1 MSVSWTP
8 VALTP
13 DLPPGGAVPVRAPW
27 GELVVWRSAT
37 GRLSCFP
44 ERCPH
49 RGMRLSHGFVRGEM
63 ISCIYHGWRYDT
75 AGQCRK
81 IPAHPDLEPPAAIR
95 VHSYPVAEAG
105 GLIWIAKTLPESAPP
120 ETGAEP
126 LRSLVIASPASAVT
140 EAAGVVPGVPG
151 PVSLPDLAA
160 PLILALQDMGEE
172 TAVHALITPADSAA
186 RIAASR
192 ALEAFRRAVEAEEI
206 AA

>member
-13 DLPPGGAVPVRAPW
+13 DLPPGGTIPVRAPW
-27 GELVVWRSAT
+27 GELMVWRSAT
-37 GRLSCFP
+37 GRLSCFT

-81 IPAHPDLEPPAAIR
+81 IPAHPELEPPAAIR
-95 VHSYPVAEAG
+95 VQRYPVVEAG
-105 GLIWIAKTLPESAPP
+105 GLIWIAETEPEAAPP
-120 ETGAEP
+120 ETGAEA
-126 LRSLVIASPASAVT
+126 LRSILIAAPVATV
-140 EAAGVVPGVPG
+140 AAATGLVPGVPG
-151 PVSLPDLAA
+151 PVSLPGLAT
-160 PLILALQDMGEE
+160 PLILALQDMDGE
-172 TAVHALITPADSAA
+172 TGLHALIAA
-186 RIAASR
+186 TDAPTRIAASR
-192 ALEAFRRAVEAEEI
+192 ALEAFRRSVEAEEI